1 MIVTTPS
8 ACSTVI
14 DWCSRVS
21 AAVWAAILT
30 DVGLNPYRKF
40 KAKPADYA
48 LVAAALLVSCAL
60 LLWALLG

>member
-1 MIVTTPS
+1 M
-8 ACSTVI
+8 
-14 DWCSRVS
+14 
-21 AAVWAAILT
+21 WAAILT